1 MVKVV
6 DAVTAGSPGSLS
18 ITVTRK
24 VNVPTWVGLLVKVSV
39 AAPLRWW

>member
-6 DAVTAGSPGSLS
+6 DAVTGGIPGSLS

-24 VNVPTWVGLLVKVSV
+24 VNVPTW
-39 AAPLRWW
+39 AA